1 MKNLRF
7 TILLCLVVALLA
19 LPVVGAGC
27 GQQATEETFTLV
39 FSFHDPD
46 TNHQNVGIYE
56 PWFEMIEERT
66 DGRVQF
72 EAHYNGELV
81 SVDDAYAAVV
91 SGTVDIAVILPSTL
105 AQFPLEQIVSTPFY
119 DIFTWRPSLVYNELY
134 QEYSAFQEEYSD
146 VKPLILYCMSP
157 GFLGTTEKEVRTLED
172 NAGLK
177 MITAD
182 AFQAERGQALGQVPV
197 SCPPPELYTTLEKGI
212 ADGSDTITLPEM
224 ITYNWADVIENVTLV
239 PFLHMAC
246 AVIMNQDK
254 WESLPEDIQDIIDD
268 SIPEAVDLADSCQIL
283 AYKDALERLPGECG
297 TTVITLS
304 ASELARFA
312 EADDPVRDAFI
323 ASLDA
328 EGLPA
333 SEIYAD
339 YLTLSEKYAAAEYEI
354 FP

>member
-7 TILLCLVVALLA
+7 PVLLFLA
-19 LPVVGAGC
+19 LVLFVLPVAGC
-27 GQQATEETFTLV
+27 GQQATDETITLV

-46 TNHQNVGIYE
+46 TNHQNVGIFQ
-56 PWFEMIEERT
+56 PWFDMIEERT

-81 SVDDAYAAVV
+81 DVSGAYDAVLN
-91 SGTVDIAVILPSTL
+91 GTVDMAVILPSTL
-105 AQFPLEQIVSTPFY
+105 AQFPLAQIVSTPFF
-119 DIFTWRPSLVYNELY
+119 DVFTWKPSLVYNELY
-134 QEYSAFQEEYSD
+134 QEYSEFQAEYSG

-157 GFLGTTEKEVRTLED
+157 GFIGTTEKEVRTLED

-182 AFQAERGQALGQVPV
+182 AFQADRAQALGQVPV
-197 SCPPPELYTTLEKGI
+197 SCPPPEFYTTLEKNI
-212 ADGSDTITLPEM
+212 ADGGDVVTLPEM
-224 ITYNWADVIENVTLV
+224 ITYNWADVIENITLA
-239 PFLHMAC
+239 PFLHMAS
-246 AVIMNQDK
+246 AVIMNQEK
-254 WESLPEDIQDIIDD
+254 WESLPADIQEIIDD
-268 SIPEAVDLADSCQIL
+268 SIPEAVELADQSQIL
-283 AYKDALERLPGECG
+283 AYKDALERLPTEFG
-297 TTVITLS
+297 TTIITLS

-312 EADDPVRDAFI
+312 AADEPVRDAFI

-339 YLTLSEKYAAAEYEI
+339 YRTLSEKYAAAEYEI
-354 FP
+354 NQ